1 MRGGARK
8 RVGVREGER
17 LTDRFARTVIFRD
30 KIHAT
35 VRHWRESSE
44 YQQNEIERPV
54 HREHDGTTT
63 VQASAGNARA
73 RSRDPHTR
81 RRADALFRSSAMAA
95 EEPELE
101 IELAPD
107 AEAIAAYGDGLA
119 QMAGA
124 THGARTIHVHPV
136 GAYSFG
142 VKQARPEKDATVA
155 EAMLR
160 HKAKYEKEG
169 LRRHVEAI
177 LLVNQH
183 NHPHVLLLQSGGGG
197 APATFR
203 LPGGRLRHGEGEVEG
218 LQRKLHNKLSPAEAS
233 LRKEWECLDCVARWC
248 RPGFELNYYP
258 YLPAHVTRPK
268 NSKLLAVPLFELYGN
283 EARYGA
289 IIASIPH
296 LISRYHL
303 NLEEKAE

>member
-1 MRGGARK
+1 M
-8 RVGVREGER
+8 
-17 LTDRFARTVIFRD
+17 
-30 KIHAT
+30 
-35 VRHWRESSE
+35 
-44 YQQNEIERPV
+44 
-54 HREHDGTTT
+54 
-63 VQASAGNARA
+63 
-73 RSRDPHTR
+73 
-81 RRADALFRSSAMAA
+81 
-95 EEPELE
+95 
-101 IELAPD
+101 
-107 AEAIAAYGDGLA
+107 
-119 QMAGA
+119 
-124 THGARTIHVHPV
+124 HPV

-248 RPGFELNYYP
+248 RPGFEPNYYP
-258 YLPAHVTRPK
+258 YLPAHVTRPKETRAVFVCQLPEKALFAVPK